1 MVAPKHCRLFMKI
14 SAISRNWARQRRGGR
29 PSERYRRYCGRAILA
44 LRMRLVAYPL
54 PISWGL
60 MAVFVAERANHPS
73 AAWVAL
79 VGACALAVIAGFI
92 QVDDGVKPKRV
103 AAPES

>member
-1 MVAPKHCRLFMKI
+1 MSLLTAKGAIGPDYAAVAGPVGVI
-14 SAISRNWARQRRGGR
+14 VVTTVG
-29 PSERYRRYCGRAILA
+29 AILA

-60 MAVFVAERANHPS
+60 VAVFVAESANHPW

-92 QVDDGVKPKRV
+92 QVDDGVRPNRV
-103 AAPES
+103 AASES